1 MELLAVLA
9 LHFGAPFKLAHC
21 LAHASLLQG
30 DDVEILIITKDGIQ
44 TDRLALKID

>member
-1 MELLAVLA
+1 MELLELPS
-9 LHFGAPFKLAHC
+9 LHFGTPFKLSHG